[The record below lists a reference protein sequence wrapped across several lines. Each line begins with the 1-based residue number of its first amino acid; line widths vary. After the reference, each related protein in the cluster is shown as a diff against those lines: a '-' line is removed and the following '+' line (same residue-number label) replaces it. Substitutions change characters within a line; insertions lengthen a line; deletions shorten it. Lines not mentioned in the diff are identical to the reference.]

1 LAHCFRTAYR
11 SLAPDSG
18 PSWPGAQG
26 TQAVDDVCLGPD
38 QVLALRV
45 GRGLE
50 IDVCQT
56 DTQVTELARS
66 RTPGGRLLTT
76 ADCVGATLFLLDN
89 QGMNGENLAVD
100 AGILLT

>member
-1 LAHCFRTAYR
+1 VE
-11 SLAPDSG
+11 LAPVRVNAVHPGFVSDSPYWAG
-18 PSWPGAQG
+18 NAQM
-26 TQAVDDVCLGPD
+26 
-38 QVLALRV
+38 
-45 GRGLE
+45 
-50 IDVCQT
+50 
-56 DTQVTELARS
+56 TEFARS